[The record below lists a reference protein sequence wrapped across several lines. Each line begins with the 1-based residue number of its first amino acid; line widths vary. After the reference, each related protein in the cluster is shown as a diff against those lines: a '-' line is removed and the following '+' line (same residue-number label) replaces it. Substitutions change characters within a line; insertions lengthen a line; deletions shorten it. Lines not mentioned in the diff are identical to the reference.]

1 MNKQLK
7 NEIFIEGYLE
17 SFDFDNNIFY
27 LKNDNEIIKFQY
39 NDDFKYELLDEVK
52 ENEIIKIKGCID
64 KKDDEIFLLA
74 KEIMII
80 PIKKE
85 SEE

>member
-39 NDDFKYELLDEVK
+39 NDEFKYELLDEVK

-64 KKDDEIFLLA
+64 KKDEEIFLLA

-80 PIKKE
+80 PIKEE

>member
-64 KKDDEIFLLA
+64 KKDDEIF
-74 KEIMII
+74 
-80 PIKKE
+80 
-85 SEE
+85 

>member
-64 KKDDEIFLLA
+64 KKEDEIFLLA
-74 KEIMII
+74 KEILIL
-80 PIKKE
+80 PIKEE

>member
-80 PIKKE
+80 PIKEE

>member
-39 NDDFKYELLDEVK
+39 NDEFKYELLDEVK

-74 KEIMII
+74 KEIMIL
-80 PIKKE
+80 PIKEE

>member
-64 KKDDEIFLLA
+64 KNDDEILLLA
-74 KEIMII
+74 KAIMII
-80 PIKKE
+80 PITEE

>member
-74 KEIMII
+74 KEIMIL
-80 PIKKE
+80 PIKEE
-85 SEE
+85 SE

>member
-17 SFDFDNNIFY
+17 SLDFDNNIFY

-80 PIKKE
+80 PIKEE

>member
-64 KKDDEIFLLA
+64 KKEDEIFLLA

-80 PIKKE
+80 PIKEE

>member
-64 KKDDEIFLLA
+64 KKEDEIFLLA
-74 KEIMII
+74 KEIMIL
-80 PIKKE
+80 PIKEE

>member
-39 NDDFKYELLDEVK
+39 NDDFKFELLDEVK
-52 ENEIIKIKGCID
+52 ENEIIKIKGSID

-74 KEIMII
+74 KEILIL
-80 PIKKE
+80 PIKEE

>member
-74 KEIMII
+74 KEIMIL
-80 PIKKE
+80 PIKEE

>member
-39 NDDFKYELLDEVK
+39 NDEFKYELLDEVK

-64 KKDDEIFLLA
+64 KKEDEIFLLA

-80 PIKKE
+80 PIKEE

>member
-27 LKNDNEIIKFQY
+27 LKNDNEIIKFQF

-64 KKDDEIFLLA
+64 KKEDEIFLLA
-74 KEIMII
+74 KEIMIL
-80 PIKKE
+80 PIKEE

>member
-39 NDDFKYELLDEVK
+39 NDEFKYELLDEVK

-80 PIKKE
+80 PIKEE

>member
-80 PIKKE
+80 PVKEE

>member
-64 KKDDEIFLLA
+64 KKDEEIFLLA

-80 PIKKE
+80 PIKDE

>member
-74 KEIMII
+74 KEILIL
-80 PIKKE
+80 PIKEE

>member
-17 SFDFDNNIFY
+17 SFEMDNKTFQIRN
-27 LKNDNEIIKFQY
+27 NEELIQFKY
-39 NDDFKYELLDEVK
+39 NDDFKYEFLEEVK
-52 ENEIIKIKGCID
+52 DNEIIKIKGCID
-64 KKDDEIFLLA
+64 KKDEEIYLLA
-74 KEIMII
+74 KDILILPLTE
-80 PIKKE
+80 E